1 MADIN
6 INFADYKTILSHR
19 GKIIGVI
26 DSCNINKLYEYL
38 DVYIKDSMSKAK
50 GILINFIIHKEQ
62 TLFVINDILSSIQD
76 NANEEAEIIFSTK
89 ETLDNEKDVVSYQII
104 ITGL

>member
-26 DSCNINKLYEYL
+26 DSCI
-38 DVYIKDSMSKAK
+38 S
-50 GILINFIIHKEQ
+50 INFMK
-62 TLFVINDILSSIQD
+62 T
-76 NANEEAEIIFSTK
+76 
-89 ETLDNEKDVVSYQII
+89 
-104 ITGL
+104 